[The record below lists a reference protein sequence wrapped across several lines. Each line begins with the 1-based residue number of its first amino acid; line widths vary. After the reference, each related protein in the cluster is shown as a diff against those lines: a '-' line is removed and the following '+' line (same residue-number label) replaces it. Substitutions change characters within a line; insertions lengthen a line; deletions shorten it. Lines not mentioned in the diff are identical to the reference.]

1 MLDSFLNNM
10 SDEIKQEILYKEL
23 CLLEKIEKIRR
34 KLKEDERINGE

>member
-34 KLKEDERINGE
+34 KLKEDERINE